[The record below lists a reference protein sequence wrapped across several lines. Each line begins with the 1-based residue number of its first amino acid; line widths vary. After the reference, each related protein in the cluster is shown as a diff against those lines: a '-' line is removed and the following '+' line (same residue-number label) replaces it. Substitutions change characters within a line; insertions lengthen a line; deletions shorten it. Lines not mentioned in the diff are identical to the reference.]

1 MNLFIRIEDK
11 MSKKT
16 HNSSVRQAF
25 IMQKTH
31 PSMARFLLNVDLV

>member
-16 HNSSVRQAF
+16 HNSSVRQ
-25 IMQKTH
+25 T
-31 PSMARFLLNVDLV
+31 L